1 MGLELDV
8 SPYGKYIDC
17 GSLTTKPRGKYLDLR
32 ECKKQDNCENCIVR
46 SFVIWYYQSVIFL
59 ECSIQGGWAEN
70 VARTVQLNA

>member
-17 GSLTTKPRGKYLDLR
+17 GSLTTKSRGKYLDLR

-46 SFVIWYYQSVIFL
+46 SFATCILLISNILRVL
-59 ECSIQGGWAEN
+59 
-70 VARTVQLNA
+70 